1 MIGALRIQV
10 EEIEKKIIL
19 RLDGRL
25 DAASSSILERKI
37 NQLIDEFYTH
47 IALDFTHI
55 DYLSSSGMRVL
66 LAATKR
72 LKAAKGCL
80 LLFSLSPEVAELI
93 SLAGFDKIFS
103 ICSTEKEAL
112 QYSSHHRSH

>member
-1 MIGALRIQV
+1 MIGGLHIET
-10 EEIEKKIIL
+10 EEIEGKIIL

-25 DAASSSILERKI
+25 DAASSSILDRKI
-37 NQLIDEFYTH
+37 HQLMEESRKQL
-47 IALDFTHI
+47 ALDFTRI

-80 LLFSLSPEVAELI
+80 ILFSLSPEVAELI
-93 SLAGFDKIFS
+93 SLAGFDKILHT
-103 ICSTEKEAL
+103 CSTEKEAL
-112 QYSSHHRSH
+112 LYRS